1 MPHVKFTSHLYRYF
15 PGLKEMEV
23 EGSTV
28 AEVVAALDRRFPG
41 LADYIVDERGA
52 LRKHVNIFVGD
63 DMITDRERLQDA
75 LTAHS
80 RVFIFQALSGG

>member
-15 PGLKEMEV
+15 PGLKEMDV

-52 LRKHVNIFVGD
+52 LRKHVNIFVEEE
-63 DMITDRERLQDA
+63 MVVDRERLQDA
-75 LTAHS
+75 LTTHS